1 MESHAAREPHVHVA
15 PAKMSRAMAH
25 PSRNNSLLLL
35 SVPVRLLMAA
45 MAAALVWGV
54 VLWALR

>member
-1 MESHAAREPHVHVA
+1 
-15 PAKMSRAMAH
+15 MSRAMAH

>member
-1 MESHAAREPHVHVA
+1 
-15 PAKMSRAMAH
+15 MAH

>member
-1 MESHAAREPHVHVA
+1 VESHAAREPHVHVT
-15 PAKMSRAMAH
+15 PADTNRATSAS
-25 PSRNNSLLLL
+25 PPRSLLLL

-45 MAAALVWGV
+45 MAAALVWAV